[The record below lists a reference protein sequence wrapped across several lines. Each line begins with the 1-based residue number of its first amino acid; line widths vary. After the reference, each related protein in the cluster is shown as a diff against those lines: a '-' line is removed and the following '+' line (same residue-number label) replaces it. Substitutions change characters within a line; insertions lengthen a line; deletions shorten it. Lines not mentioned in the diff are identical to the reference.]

1 MRTYLFYALILIF
14 STELYFGQVVIG
26 STNISAGAILK
37 LDTNSKALR
46 IPQLAVTNRNSTTTP
61 IPSPALGVMLYNTN
75 MDITNDITPSIT
87 YWASDNRYHS
97 QTTSNATENIISS
110 AQIPLLIFTAAIGQK
125 PYTVLGNS
133 SGGSYTTVTLTST
146 EILVDKYFGWNSGTS
161 QYKVPSTGTYVVEFI
176 SEMSNSTNTGGT
188 SINRLLK
195 NGVNINSIF
204 GRFVVNRM
212 YTTLINTQNF
222 AINDFLTF
230 QYIYTADNYRIE
242 SGTINIYKY

>member
-14 STELYFGQVVIG
+14 SSELYFGQVVIG

-46 IPQLAVTNRNSTTTP
+46 IPRLSVTNRTSTTTP
-61 IPSPALGVMLYNTN
+61 IPSPALGVMIYNTN

-97 QTTSNATENIISS
+97 QTTPTATENIISS

-125 PYTVLGNS
+125 PYTALGS
-133 SGGSYTTVTLTST
+133 SAGGSYTTVALTSS
-146 EILVDKYFGWNSGTS
+146 EILVDKYFGWNSGTN

-188 SINRLLK
+188 SVNRLLK
-195 NGVNINSIF
+195 NGTSIIAIA
-204 GRFVVNRM
+204 GRFVINRM
-212 YTTLINTQNF
+212 YTTLISTQNF
-222 AINDFLTF
+222 TANDLITF
-230 QYIYTADNYRIE
+230 QYIFTANSYRIE